1 MRVRQEGVSPEALYE
16 QGGDLIPATPK
27 QFATLVYAES
37 RKFGAEIEYPP
48 SIDPFDAPG
57 FAVHVRPSLG
67 AHCTFER
74 CHTHGE
80 GWVSTQ
86 THACD
91 LTAGPRPLTVVG
103 GHSL

>member
-48 SIDPFDAPG
+48 RLILSMLRASPCMSGPALALIAHSS
-57 FAVHVRPSLG
+57 AAIRMVRD
-67 AHCTFER
+67 E
-74 CHTHGE
+74 
-80 GWVSTQ
+80 
-86 THACD
+86 
-91 LTAGPRPLTVVG
+91 
-103 GHSL
+103 

>member
-48 SIDPFDAPG
+48 RLILS
-57 FAVHVRPSLG
+57 VHVRPSLG